1 MAEPKSIQELLR
13 AFFAG
18 QLGSAAPREGQA
30 RELWERLMGPEIAAA
45 TERLTFRRG
54 TLTVTLRD
62 PLLRN
67 ELRYHTERL
76 TELLRAAGLPALKTL
91 RIT

>member
-1 MAEPKSIQELLR
+1 MAEPKSIQQLLQ

-18 QLGSAAPREGQA
+18 QLGTAAPREGQA

-45 TERLTFRRG
+45 TERLSFRRG

-76 TELLRAAGLPALKTL
+76 TELLRAAGLTNLNTL
-91 RIT
+91 RIA